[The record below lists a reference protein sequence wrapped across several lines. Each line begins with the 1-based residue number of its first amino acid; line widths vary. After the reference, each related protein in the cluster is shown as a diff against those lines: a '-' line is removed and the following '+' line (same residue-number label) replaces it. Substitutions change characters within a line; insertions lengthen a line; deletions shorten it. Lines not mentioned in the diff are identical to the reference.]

1 MAIQQRS
8 KQTSI
13 ILTFR
18 ILQFVKQL
26 RRRVKPRVLD
36 GSIDANALGSRLSP
50 SLRSIANGLSQI
62 SVQDAKQSRR
72 VAHRICKSQH
82 KNPELK
88 RSSRKLQTP
97 GSAAPA
103 SRNLG
108 DEVQHMLRSV
118 DGKLHAAGNT
128 FSSIAGSNKLF
139 LKHHNTP
146 IFEAC
151 SLNETIQ
158 ILVAV
163 HEAINVLTECRQ
175 QYGDDWLLAQGLDAG
190 LILDENFIANYEHLL
205 LRLQTDLIEAL
216 AQKAFKELLD
226 GDHDKKQRK
235 LLAWFTEFAEKPQA
249 LSTFPWTIKPSL
261 AVLWGVCWMFY
272 EKALDEQTNRNKDRV
287 RYDAVLQNL
296 NLSWDTGAS
305 SDYLSL
311 GRELI
316 GEQPQHATHATNV
329 NVGHDLFQARN
340 TETWEPD
347 LSSDGLTSRLPISR
361 VSQAGGAEPSPCPD
375 TYYRPAAQDYQA
387 VSPVNFYLPQDPG
400 IAAPPLT
407 AFPHLGSDHHNSW
420 HPYSLP
426 PQDSPRHLITS
437 TQVPRVRVTGA
448 AESNLF
454 AQPQTDFASS
464 GIYRPNRQ
472 PEAQQQCF
480 NPQFFNIYD
489 QNIMTELSPNPTPMQ
504 VPHEHKRN
512 ISINSLTDM
521 PTPVSMVGP
530 RSPLTSPTAGERPI
544 ITTSPPRSHS
554 RGISVDSSQD
564 GDDDG
569 SLRKNHSYKRAEEPP
584 RNEDGKMV
592 CKYQECR
599 GTSFDRK
606 CEWSKHMDKHDRP
619 YKCNVKGCEKL
630 QGFTYSGGLLRHERE
645 VHKMH
650 GGTKKSLF
658 CPFHDCKRS
667 SGAGFTRKENLA
679 EHVRRVHRRTSMSAD
694 MHGLIIRRDMVRREM
709 EGSPIAESRASES
722 PYNRPMEYREEED
735 LSLKR
740 KRVGS
745 DSGISDRGND
755 EMRSEI
761 KRLRQE
767 NEEKDSR
774 LRQLEQAVMA
784 LQQSHRQ

>member
-1 MAIQQRS
+1 MAIQQRN

-26 RRRVKPRVLD
+26 RRRVKPRVQH
-36 GSIDANALGSRLSP
+36 GSIDASPLGISLAP
-50 SLRSIANGLSQI
+50 SLRSVAQNPSRI

-72 VAHRICKSQH
+72 VANRICKSQ
-82 KNPELK
+82 KGATFTRP
-88 RSSRKLQTP
+88 SRNLQTP
-97 GSAAPA
+97 ASAAPA

-108 DEVQHMLRSV
+108 NEVQHMLRYV
-118 DGKLHAAGNT
+118 DGKLHVAGNA
-128 FSSIAGSNKLF
+128 FSSIADSDRLF
-139 LKHHNTP
+139 LKHDNAS
-146 IFEAC
+146 ILEAR
-151 SLNETIQ
+151 SMNETIQ
-158 ILVAV
+158 LLVAV
-163 HEAINVLTECRQ
+163 HEAINVLAGCRR
-175 QYGDDWLLAQGLDAG
+175 QYGDDWLLAQGLDLG

-205 LRLQTDLIEAL
+205 LRLQTDLIESLARKAL
-216 AQKAFKELLD
+216 EELLC
-226 GDHDKKQRK
+226 GDHDKRQRK

-272 EKALDEQTNRNKDRV
+272 EGTGKDRV
-287 RYDAVLQNL
+287 PYNNVLHNL
-296 NLSWDTGAS
+296 NLSWDTDAS
-305 SDYLSL
+305 SDYLSF
-311 GRELI
+311 GQELI
-316 GEQPQHATHATNV
+316 GEQPQHATPATNV
-329 NVGHDLFQARN
+329 HVDHAPFQARN

-347 LSSDGLTSRLPISR
+347 LSLNGLADRLPVPVLR
-361 VSQAGGAEPSPCPD
+361 VSQAGEGADPEP
-375 TYYRPAAQDYQA
+375 RP
-387 VSPVNFYLPQDPG
+387 
-400 IAAPPLT
+400 
-407 AFPHLGSDHHNSW
+407 
-420 HPYSLP
+420 
-426 PQDSPRHLITS
+426 
-437 TQVPRVRVTGA
+437 
-448 AESNLF
+448 
-454 AQPQTDFASS
+454 
-464 GIYRPNRQ
+464 
-472 PEAQQQCF
+472 
-480 NPQFFNIYD
+480 
-489 QNIMTELSPNPTPMQ
+489 NIMTELSPNPTSMQ

-512 ISINSLTDM
+512 ISISSLTDM
-521 PTPVSMVGP
+521 PTPVSMSA
-530 RSPLTSPTAGERPI
+530 RSPMTSPTAGERQI
-544 ITTSPPRSHS
+544 IVTSPPRSHS
-554 RGISVDSSQD
+554 RGLSVDSSQD

-709 EGSPIAESRASES
+709 EGGSPIPESRTSES
-722 PYNRPMEYREEED
+722 PYNRTMDYREEDEM
-735 LSLKR
+735 SLKR
-740 KRVGS
+740 KRLGS
-745 DSGISDRGND
+745 DSGLSDRGND

-784 LQQSHRQ
+784 LQQSHR

>member
-50 SLRSIANGLSQI
+50 SLRSIANGLSRI
-62 SVQDAKQSRR
+62 GVQDAKQSRR

-139 LKHHNTP
+139 VKHHNTP

-163 HEAINVLTECRQ
+163 HEAINVLAECRR

-272 EKALDEQTNRNKDRV
+272 EKTLDEQTNRNKDRV

-347 LSSDGLTSRLPISR
+347 LSSDGLTSRLPVLR
-361 VSQAGGAEPSPCPD
+361 
-375 TYYRPAAQDYQA
+375 
-387 VSPVNFYLPQDPG
+387 
-400 IAAPPLT
+400 
-407 AFPHLGSDHHNSW
+407 
-420 HPYSLP
+420 
-426 PQDSPRHLITS
+426 
-437 TQVPRVRVTGA
+437 
-448 AESNLF
+448 
-454 AQPQTDFASS
+454 
-464 GIYRPNRQ
+464 
-472 PEAQQQCF
+472 CF

>member
-50 SLRSIANGLSQI
+50 SLRSIANGLSRI

-108 DEVQHMLRSV
+108 DEVQHLLRSV

-163 HEAINVLTECRQ
+163 HEAINVLAECRR

-272 EKALDEQTNRNKDRV
+272 EKTLDEQTNRNKDRV

-347 LSSDGLTSRLPISR
+347 LSSDGLTSRLPVLR
-361 VSQAGGAEPSPCPD
+361 VSQAGGAEPSP
-375 TYYRPAAQDYQA
+375 RP
-387 VSPVNFYLPQDPG
+387 
-400 IAAPPLT
+400 
-407 AFPHLGSDHHNSW
+407 
-420 HPYSLP
+420 
-426 PQDSPRHLITS
+426 
-437 TQVPRVRVTGA
+437 VRVTGA